1 MKVINQE
8 LENAPSGSLKI
19 QRRGNK
25 IYYYHQVKREGTY
38 VKKYIEQKN
47 KGFAI
52 ALAKKGYYEKVKP
65 LLEKELDALETFEK
79 SYDENMVND
88 LYDSMIE
95 ARKQM
100 VDPVRMSAG
109 EILKKWETEVY
120 EMNHNYQENLIYR
133 TDHGENVRS
142 KSELIIANMLNRY
155 SEHLRYKYER
165 PLELTIY
172 GEKRIIHPDFTV
184 LNIHTGKMTYWEH
197 VGMMDEPNYASGFVR
212 KVNSYM
218 ENGIVPGKDL
228 LFTFETSD
236 CPINTQNVLVLI
248 ESML

>member
-1 MKVINQE
+1 MGGPTWEKICHPIVSVQDVLGRQNNSKQENASYHESKKERHGQTKAEGGIFIYKQVSQKIKETEQLLKVINQE

-47 KGFAI
+47 KGVAI

-95 ARKQM
+95 A
-100 VDPVRMSAG
+100 
-109 EILKKWETEVY
+109 I
-120 EMNHNYQENLIYR
+120 
-133 TDHGENVRS
+133 
-142 KSELIIANMLNRY
+142 
-155 SEHLRYKYER
+155 
-165 PLELTIY
+165 
-172 GEKRIIHPDFTV
+172 
-184 LNIHTGKMTYWEH
+184 
-197 VGMMDEPNYASGFVR
+197 
-212 KVNSYM
+212 
-218 ENGIVPGKDL
+218 
-228 LFTFETSD
+228 
-236 CPINTQNVLVLI
+236 C
-248 ESML
+248 

>member
-95 ARKQM
+95 A
-100 VDPVRMSAG
+100 
-109 EILKKWETEVY
+109 I
-120 EMNHNYQENLIYR
+120 
-133 TDHGENVRS
+133 
-142 KSELIIANMLNRY
+142 
-155 SEHLRYKYER
+155 
-165 PLELTIY
+165 
-172 GEKRIIHPDFTV
+172 
-184 LNIHTGKMTYWEH
+184 
-197 VGMMDEPNYASGFVR
+197 
-212 KVNSYM
+212 
-218 ENGIVPGKDL
+218 
-228 LFTFETSD
+228 
-236 CPINTQNVLVLI
+236 C
-248 ESML
+248 